1 MSGINWE
8 AIEERGQPSA
18 NDIAKV
24 IKQIKKMPG
33 AGDQQHVSAIFDI
46 YGDTIPATPD
56 GAWNNADLKVI
67 KFKKLQATNA
77 QLDRQNLIWHVQ
89 NPGKSKMK
97 SPRNTHPQVI
107 KTSKGDYIIADGHHR
122 LSALKLLGLKKEIC
136 WLLKEKDMNK

>member
-1 MSGINWE
+1 VIDWDE
-8 AIEERGQPSA
+8 IEERAQPSA
-18 NDIAKV
+18 QDISDCVKK
-24 IKQIKKMPG
+24 INKMPG
-33 AGDQQHVSAIFDI
+33 AGDQQHVSAIFNI
-46 YGDTIPATPD
+46 YGDTIPATPK
-56 GAWNNADLKVI
+56 GAWDNAKTKAI

-122 LSALKLLGLKKEIC
+122 LSALKLLGLKKEMC
-136 WLLKEKDMNK
+136 WLLKEQDMNK